1 MAIEINKTFTV
12 RATPAEV
19 WAFLLDVPRAA
30 RCMPGAAIGE
40 RLDDRTYAGTMTVKV
55 GPVTA
60 NYKGK
65 LVFERLDDAAR
76 TAEIVATGQD
86 VRGKGGADM
95 RMTGSVREIAPGET
109 EVTAVSRVNISGI
122 LAQMGRGMIQD
133 VSEQLFQMFSQRMRA
148 ELEQAAP
155 AMSPAAPAGSPAA
168 AEAPPPP
175 PAALDVGS
183 LGARA
188 AGHAASRT
196 LLRPGFWIA
205 VLALCILVYLLSR

>member
-1 MAIEINKTFTV
+1 MALEINKTFIV
-12 RATPAEV
+12 RAAPAEV

-65 LVFERLDDAAR
+65 LVFERLDEAAR

-95 RMTGSVREIAPGET
+95 RMTGSLREVAPGET

-155 AMSPAAPAGSPAA
+155 AASPTAP
-168 AEAPPPP
+168 EAPRPP

-188 AGHAASRT
+188 AGNAASRAM
-196 LLRPGFWIA
+196 LRPGFWI
-205 VLALCILVYLLSR
+205 VVVALCILVYLLSR

>member
-1 MAIEINKTFTV
+1 MALEINKTFIV
-12 RATPAEV
+12 RAAPAEV

-95 RMTGSVREIAPGET
+95 RMTGSLREVAPGET

-155 AMSPAAPAGSPAA
+155 AVSPTAPAAPL
-168 AEAPPPP
+168 PP

-188 AGHAASRT
+188 AGLAASRVV
-196 LLRPGFWIA
+196 LRPGFWIV
-205 VLALCILVYLLSR
+205 VLALCIVVYLLSR

>member
-1 MAIEINKTFTV
+1 MALEINKTFIV

-30 RCMPGAAIGE
+30 GCMPGAAIGE

-55 GPVTA
+55 GPITA

-65 LVFERLDDAAR
+65 LVFERLDAAAR

-86 VRGKGGADM
+86 VKGKGGADM
-95 RMTGSVREIAPGET
+95 RMTGSLREVAPGET

-155 AMSPAAPAGSPAA
+155 PGVSPTAP
-168 AEAPPPP
+168 EASPPP

-188 AGHAASRT
+188 AGHAASRAM
-196 LLRPGFWIA
+196 LRPGFWI
-205 VLALCILVYLLSR
+205 VVVALCILVYLLSR

>member
-1 MAIEINKTFTV
+1 MALEIDKTFIV

-65 LVFERLDDAAR
+65 LVFERLDEAAR
-76 TAEIVATGQD
+76 TAEIVATGQE

-95 RMTGSVREIAPGET
+95 RMTGSVREVAPGET

-148 ELEQAAP
+148 ELEQPAP
-155 AMSPAAPAGSPAA
+155 VVSATAP
-168 AEAPPPP
+168 EAPQPP
-175 PAALDVGS
+175 PAPLDVGS

-188 AGHAASRT
+188 AGHAASRAM
-196 LLRPGFWIA
+196 LRPGFWIV
-205 VLALCILVYLLSR
+205 VLTLCILVYLLSR

>member
-1 MAIEINKTFTV
+1 
-12 RATPAEV
+12 
-19 WAFLLDVPRAA
+19 
-30 RCMPGAAIGE
+30 MPGAAIGE

-65 LVFERLDDAAR
+65 LVFERLDEAAR

-86 VRGKGGADM
+86 IRGKGGADM
-95 RMTGSVREIAPGET
+95 RMTGSVREVAPGET

-155 AMSPAAPAGSPAA
+155 AASPTAP
-168 AEAPPPP
+168 EAPRPP

-188 AGHAASRT
+188 AGRAASRAV
-196 LLRPGFWIA
+196 LRPGFWIV

>member
-1 MAIEINKTFTV
+1 MALEINKTFIV
-12 RATPAEV
+12 RAAPAEV

-55 GPVTA
+55 GPITA

-95 RMTGSVREIAPGET
+95 RMTGSVREVAPGET

-133 VSEQLFQMFSQRMRA
+133 VSEQLFQMFSQRMSA
-148 ELEQAAP
+148 ELEQAA
-155 AMSPAAPAGSPAA
+155 APAASPTAP
-168 AEAPPPP
+168 EAPRPP

-188 AGHAASRT
+188 AGNAASRAM
-196 LLRPGFWIA
+196 LRPGFWI
-205 VLALCILVYLLSR
+205 VVVALCILVYLLSR

>member
-1 MAIEINKTFTV
+1 MALEINKTFTV

-30 RCMPGAAIGE
+30 RCMPGATIGE

-55 GPVTA
+55 GPITA

-65 LVFERLDDAAR
+65 LVFERLDEAAR
-76 TAEIVATGQD
+76 TAESVATGQEA
-86 VRGKGGADM
+86 RGKGGADM
-95 RMTGSVREIAPGET
+95 RMTGSVREVAPGET

-133 VSEQLFQMFSQRMRA
+133 VSDQLFQMFSQRMRA

-155 AMSPAAPAGSPAA
+155 DATVSPSASEALSPA
-168 AEAPPPP
+168 

-196 LLRPGFWIA
+196 LLRPGSWL
-205 VLALCILVYLLSR
+205 VVPALCLLACLPSR

>member
-1 MAIEINKTFTV
+1 MALEINKTFIV
-12 RATPAEV
+12 RAAPAEV

-95 RMTGSVREIAPGET
+95 RMTGSVREVAPGET

-133 VSEQLFQMFSQRMRA
+133 VSEQLFQMFSQRMSA
-148 ELEQAAP
+148 ELEQAA
-155 AMSPAAPAGSPAA
+155 APAASPTAP
-168 AEAPPPP
+168 EAPRPP

-188 AGHAASRT
+188 AGNAASRAM
-196 LLRPGFWIA
+196 LRPGFWI
-205 VLALCILVYLLSR
+205 VVVALCILVYLLSR

>member
-1 MAIEINKTFTV
+1 MALEISKTFTV
-12 RATPAEV
+12 KATPAEV

-30 RCMPGAAIGE
+30 GCMPGAAIGE

-55 GPVTA
+55 GPITA

-65 LVFERLDDAAR
+65 LVFERLDEAAR
-76 TAEIVATGQD
+76 TAEIVATGQET
-86 VRGKGGADM
+86 RGKGGADM
-95 RMTGSVREIAPGET
+95 RMTGSVREVAPGET

-133 VSEQLFQMFSQRMRA
+133 VSDQLFQMFSQRMRA

-155 AMSPAAPAGSPAA
+155 ATTVSPSVSPAGPEAP
-168 AEAPPPP
+168 PPPP

-188 AGHAASRT
+188 AGRAASRT
-196 LLRPGFWIA
+196 LLRPGFWIM

>member
-12 RATPAEV
+12 RATPTEV

-65 LVFERLDDAAR
+65 LVFERLDEAAR

-95 RMTGSVREIAPGET
+95 RMTGSVREVAPGET
-109 EVTAVSRVNISGI
+109 EVTAASRVNISGI
-122 LAQMGRGMIQD
+122 LAQMGRGMVQD

-155 AMSPAAPAGSPAA
+155 AVSPAVP
-168 AEAPPPP
+168 EAPPPA

-188 AGHAASRT
+188 AGHAASRAM
-196 LLRPGFWIA
+196 LRPGFWIL

>member
-1 MAIEINKTFTV
+1 MALEINKTFIV
-12 RATPAEV
+12 RAAPAEV

-55 GPVTA
+55 GPITA

-65 LVFERLDDAAR
+65 LVFERLDEAAR

-86 VRGKGGADM
+86 VKGKGGADM
-95 RMTGSVREIAPGET
+95 RMTGSLREVAPGET

-133 VSEQLFQMFSQRMRA
+133 VSEQLFQMFSQRMSA
-148 ELEQAAP
+148 ELEQAA
-155 AMSPAAPAGSPAA
+155 APAASPTAP
-168 AEAPPPP
+168 EAPRPP

-188 AGHAASRT
+188 AGNAASRAM
-196 LLRPGFWIA
+196 LRPGFWI
-205 VLALCILVYLLSR
+205 VVVALCILVYLLSR

>member
-1 MAIEINKTFTV
+1 MALEINKTFIV
-12 RATPAEV
+12 RTTPGEV

-65 LVFERLDDAAR
+65 LVFERLDEAAH

-95 RMTGSVREIAPGET
+95 RMTGSVREVAPGET

-155 AMSPAAPAGSPAA
+155 AVSPTAP
-168 AEAPPPP
+168 EAPQPPP
-175 PAALDVGS
+175 TALDVGS

-188 AGHAASRT
+188 AGHAASRVM
-196 LLRPGFWIA
+196 LRPGFWIV
-205 VLALCILVYLLSR
+205 VLALCIVVYLLSR